1 VDIAQQESHLV
12 GTTIGEQYRGT
23 ELGRLWYLNYGEHC
37 VLGILSYFGKRGAGY
52 RAFTNPVLDTTNT
65 GYIAVF
71 QVLRLLVSNATRTMH
86 GKQAHI
92 IQSHT
97 SEDQS
102 FHSLNVRLG
111 VC

>member
-1 VDIAQQESHLV
+1 MSIYA
-12 GTTIGEQYRGT
+12 
-23 ELGRLWYLNYGEHC
+23 LNYFRHSKPNLHLHQIMFNERH
-37 VLGILSYFGKRGAGY
+37 LY
-52 RAFTNPVLDTTNT
+52 R
-65 GYIAVF
+65 
-71 QVLRLLVSNATRTMH
+71 